1 MGCPHT
7 PDQTCDCRRPGAGLI
22 EMALDRHHLSRGGWL
37 ICADQESVQAGRT
50 AGLHTIRV
58 GPLTQDHRAAVH
70 RADYEARDLRDA
82 ANWILMQSLAPMGEP
97 A

>member
-1 MGCPHT
+1 
-7 PDQTCDCRRPGAGLI
+7 LI